1 MDGRAIDGATD
12 SGRETRLRAGSGM
25 RRNVRGALRDM
36 TASGVPDRASAL
48 TFYAAL
54 CVLAG
59 LAGLCGL
66 GGLIGSEPQT
76 SDAVLDVI
84 RTVGGTSL
92 ADDLRGP
99 VEDLFADKQLAMLLL
114 VGGTAALV
122 ALSSLYLRSF
132 RLAAEPLTHDQGRL
146 LPARGQLRMLARVFL
161 AELIVVTGLCAIA
174 TGSLA
179 HAIGDV
185 AGVSDDAVVVWDIV
199 KWPLLLLIS
208 FAAFAALQRSAFS
221 DPRVLASSTVGS
233 SQVLAALAWA
243 FALTGFAL
251 YLASFGTFEDTYGT
265 IGSGIVLLVWLT
277 MFSMLYYVTPNL
289 RVTGIAALGAGAALS
304 AVTWL
309 LVNTALAVCIAN
321 FDSLG
326 DTGGTVLTTA
336 VFIGGLWVS
345 NVVVLL
351 GVRVN
356 ALSIA
361 RATGEED
368 LVPDV
373 SPTPVHIHDEALVQ
387 AVSRAL
393 RNDVAHGQMLTPLAA
408 DAEEA
413 AHMSDLELDLGDWGF
428 TYGVA
433 WAEARAQ
440 DPLEPDESVAARAL
454 AAARQ
459 VFRLYCGEDGWEE
472 RVQSEVSRRRRI
484 GDTAIAGNG
493 HGGFKLQR

>member
-1 MDGRAIDGATD
+1 MH
-12 SGRETRLRAGSGM
+12 
-25 RRNVRGALRDM
+25 RNVRSALHDV
-36 TASGVPDRASAL
+36 TASGLPDRASAL

-54 CVLAG
+54 CVLGA
-59 LAGLCGL
+59 LAGLIGL
-66 GGLIGSEPQT
+66 CGLIGSEPQT

-84 RTVGGTSL
+84 RMVGGTSL

-114 VGGTAALV
+114 VGGTAATV

-132 RLAAEPLTHDQGRL
+132 RLAAGPLTNDQGRL
-146 LPARGQLRMLARVFL
+146 LPARGQLRVVARVFL
-161 AELIVVTGLCAIA
+161 AELIVLTGLCAIA

-185 AGVSDDAVVVWDIV
+185 TGVSDDAVVVWDIV
-199 KWPLLLLIS
+199 KWPLLLLVS

-221 DPRVLASSTVGS
+221 DPQVLASSTVGS

-243 FALTGFAL
+243 FAITGFAL

-277 MFSMLYYVTPNL
+277 MFSMLYYVTPDL
-289 RVTGIAALGAGAALS
+289 RVSGIAALGAGAALS

-309 LVNTALAVCIAN
+309 LVNTVLAVCVAN
-321 FDSLG
+321 FDALG
-326 DTGGTVLTTA
+326 VTGGTVLTAA
-336 VFIGGLWVS
+336 VFIGGLWLS

-351 GVRVN
+351 GVRLN
-356 ALSIA
+356 ALSIVQ
-361 RATGEED
+361 ATGEED
-368 LVPDV
+368 FVPEV
-373 SPTPVHIHDEALVQ
+373 APTPVRIHDEDLVH

-393 RNDVAHGQMLTPLAA
+393 RNDVAHDKMLSPLAA

-413 AHMSDLELDLGDWGF
+413 SRMSDLELDFGDWGF

-433 WAEARAQ
+433 WAVARAQ
-440 DPLEPDESVAARAL
+440 DPQEPDESVAARAL

-459 VFRLYCGEDGWEE
+459 VFRLYCGEEGWEE
-472 RVQSEVSRRRRI
+472 RVQREIAQRRRL
-484 GDTAIAGNG
+484 GDTAIAGPIEGNG